1 MILLGSSALYGG
13 VPEWA
18 KDNCLSFAGVLAEP
32 LGEAYKKCP
41 GQTLG
46 QPNKNLYYGGV
57 PEWLKGTVLKTVKG
71 EIPSRVRIS
80 PPPQD

>member
-32 LGEAYKKCP
+32 LGEAYKNARDKRS
-41 GQTLG
+41 GNQT
-46 QPNKNLYYGGV
+46 
-57 PEWLKGTVLKTVKG
+57 KTYIMEG
-71 EIPSRVRIS
+71 CLSG
-80 PPPQD
+80 